1 MRIVFYGNGGC
12 GNHGCEAIYRGTAAL
27 LGESKNSYM
36 ILSTATNE
44 DKKYGLE
51 KLAAIEEA
59 KTSFKRDY
67 KFMQA
72 YVKMKLMH
80 DYSYMDVLP
89 YQLSIQKIAADMDI
103 AFSVGGDN
111 YCYGNEKF
119 YYILNEQYRRN
130 GLKTVLLGCSIEPD
144 VVKNKAAAND
154 LSKFDLIVARESI
167 TYNVLSN
174 INDNTI
180 LSPDPAFFMLPEKCG
195 LHRLFT
201 DKKIVGINLSPMII
215 ANEKCTGLAYDNYK
229 HLVKYIL
236 AETDYSIALIPH
248 VVWDTNDDRKVLRKL
263 YEDIGES
270 DRVFLVEDHNAPEL
284 KYIISKCTLFIGAR
298 THSTIA
304 AYSTC
309 VPTLVVGYSVKA
321 RGIAKDL
328 FGQEENYVIQ
338 VQSLDSPRILTE
350 SFKWLNSNQ
359 EKIRLHLEEIMPE
372 YIARGYKAKDKIME
386 LI

>member
-1 MRIVFYGNGGC
+1 MSIFLYSHGGS
-12 GNHGCEAIYRGTAAL
+12 GNHGCEAIVRGTK
-27 LGESKNSYM
+27 E
-36 ILSTATNE
+36 ILSDEQMTLYSFKKSEDEKYGLAQYVNLQDARISYGKINIQRIIASLKIRLFKDENYATKISVNHIL
-44 DKKYGLE
+44 KKYG
-51 KLAAIEEA
+51 IG
-59 KTSFKRDY
+59 
-67 KFMQA
+67 
-72 YVKMKLMH
+72 
-80 DYSYMDVLP
+80 DVGF
-89 YQLSIQKIAADMDI
+89 SI
-103 AFSVGGDN
+103 GGDN
-111 YCYGNEKF
+111 YCYPGFEEYGVINKM
-119 YYILNEQYRRN
+119 IRKC
-130 GLKTVLLGCSIEPD
+130 GTKTVLWGCSVEPSMISD
-144 VVKNKAAAND
+144 IMLED
-154 LSKFDLIVARESI
+154 LKGYDLAVARESI
-167 TYNVLSN
+167 TYDALKKVGVNV
-174 INDNTI
+174 I
-180 LSPDPAFFMLPEKCG
+180 LSSDPAFCMKKQVCDIPFEKSG
-195 LHRLFT
+195 KR
-201 DKKIVGINLSPMII
+201 IVGINASPHII
-215 ANEKCTGLAYDNYK
+215 TCEKENGIAYRNYVE
-229 HLVKYIL
+229 LVKYIL

-270 DRVFLVEDHNAPEL
+270 ERVFLVEDHTAPEL

-298 THSTIA
+298 THATIA